1 MIRVIVLG
9 ILIIIAFLLQ
19 TSVFNL
25 IPLAGVVP
33 NLLLVLTMSFGLMR
47 GRKEGLLV
55 GFFCGILV
63 DLYCGFAIG
72 PYALIYMYFGYMNG
86 LFHRFYYVENVLL
99 PLIMIA
105 ANDFLYGSLVYVIF
119 FLMRNRLDYTFYLKN
134 VIAPEMIYTM
144 LVTLIVY
151 RLLMHINR
159 GLKRIEEG
167 SEA

>member
-1 MIRVIVLG
+1 MIRILVLG
-9 ILIIIAFLLQ
+9 ILIFISFLLQ

-55 GFFCGILV
+55 GFFGGLLV
-63 DLYCGFAIG
+63 DIFCGFAIG

-99 PLIMIA
+99 PLIIIA
-105 ANDFLYGSLVYVIF
+105 ANEFLYGSLVYIIF
-119 FLMRNRLDYTFYLKN
+119 FLMRNRLDYSFYLQN
-134 VIAPEMIYTM
+134 VIVPEMIYTM
-144 LVTLIVY
+144 LVTLVIY

-159 GLKRIEEG
+159 GLKHIEEG

>member
-1 MIRVIVLG
+1 MIRAIVLG
-9 ILIIIAFLLQ
+9 ILILISFLLQ

-33 NLLLVLTMSFGLMR
+33 NLLLMLTMSFGLMR

-99 PLIMIA
+99 PLVMIA
-105 ANDFLYGSLVYVIF
+105 ANDFLYGSLVYIIF
-119 FLMRNRLDYTFYLKN
+119 FLMRNRLDYGFYLKN
-134 VIAPEMIYTM
+134 IILPEMIYTM
-144 LVTLIVY
+144 LITLVIY
-151 RLLMHINR
+151 RMLMHINR

>member
-9 ILIIIAFLLQ
+9 FLILISFLLQ

-33 NLLLVLTMSFGLMR
+33 NVLLVLTMSFGMMR
-47 GRKEGLLV
+47 GRREGMLV
-55 GFFCGILV
+55 GFFGGLLI
-63 DLYCGFAIG
+63 DIFYGFAIG

-105 ANDFLYGSLVYVIF
+105 ANDFLYGTIVYVIF
-119 FLMRNRLDYTFYLKN
+119 FLMRNRLQYVFYLQN
-134 VIAPEMIYTM
+134 IIVPEMIYTM
-144 LVTLIVY
+144 LVTLVLY

-159 GLKRIEEG
+159 GLKHIEEG